1 MAYFALMVQ
10 QWLHEYQDR
19 CSGTSREYARLRQY
33 RLNNL
38 NEWHVSWI
46 VNTLPL
52 LLQASLSLFFAGLL
66 ILLWNFNS
74 TVATFAS
81 ALVGVVMFAV
91 LLLTI
96 LPVIWSHCS
105 FLTPPGDALLYAVQW
120 TEYVIKAT
128 TVCLCAI
135 VIWFASVLSRYNATV
150 APRFL
155 ALSTWWLEWKRHVRD
170 AQMEIFPT
178 RHHQQLVTTH
188 NSSSKL
194 DVDMIVDG
202 YHTTMSLDHASTL
215 VPILIG
221 LNPDEVDRCLTRIH
235 EISRRHHSRSERM
248 RDISVELQKPFE
260 PAHRWSSYLGEGF
273 RELDGQQRRTVLFML
288 SAAVMARGDGT
299 TSALNDLAD
308 IFDNNDDA
316 CQAMGWDS
324 LEYGTWTMYVYGK

>member
-221 LNPDEVDRCLTRIH
+221 LNPDEVDRCLTHIF
-235 EISRRHHSRSERM
+235 EISRRHHSLSERT
-248 RDISVELQKPFE
+248 RDISIELRTPFDSE
-260 PAHRWSSYLGEGF
+260 YGWSAYRVKGF
-273 RELDGQQRRTVLFML
+273 GNLDLEQRHTLIFML
-288 SAAVMARGDGT
+288 SATVVAQGGGT
-299 TSALNDLAD
+299 IPALNDLAD
-308 IFDNNDDA
+308 IFSYSSDA
-316 CQAMGWDS
+316 CQEMEWGT
-324 LEYGTWTMYVYGK
+324 LEHGV